1 MQLDLVLIL
10 SALVATTEAV
20 TCALAPTVNGQP
32 GFNFNRESNGVWVA
46 KYTGGYAQF
55 APGGLSNAGA
65 LKFVNEARERKIFCV
80 IETPKE
86 ERICF
91 WINGRDAC
99 ETNINIET
107 SFMAVSVSD
116 FPHSRLMLMEAGR

>member
-1 MQLDLVLIL
+1 MQLDLILIL

-20 TCALAPTVNGQP
+20 TCALAPTVNGDP

-55 APGGLSNAGA
+55 APGGLSNTGV

-80 IETPKE
+80 TETPKGE
-86 ERICF
+86 WTCF
-91 WINGRDAC
+91 WINGREAC
-99 ETNINIET
+99 ETNINIRT
-107 SFMAVSVSD
+107 SLMSVGN
-116 FPHSRLMLMEAGR
+116 A